1 MWTLL
6 TSFLNEYFHG
16 NGEKAQYHY
25 AFPLLR
31 QMCRQWQCKYNIPKV
46 DNIKYRLNIAD
57 DASSVGPD
65 LVRDVVGHA
74 IGKGREDKEI
84 S

>member
-1 MWTLL
+1 M
-6 TSFLNEYFHG
+6 
-16 NGEKAQYHY
+16 
-25 AFPLLR
+25 
-31 QMCRQWQCKYNIPKV
+31 
-46 DNIKYRLNIAD
+46 DNIKYRLNISD